1 MSNVDGTKL
10 IHPRV
15 TKTYANSLIDIEKYI
30 VDKELSVVICL
41 VRLVNGHRY
50 IGDAIVASN
59 NLFEE
64 ERGKTVARKKVI
76 DQIIA
81 DEMYVLRTKLHALN
95 KKGE

>member
-1 MSNVDGTKL
+1 MSNVGGKNL

-15 TKTYANSLIDIEKYI
+15 TKAYANSLIDIEKYI

-50 IGDAIVASN
+50 IGDAVVASS